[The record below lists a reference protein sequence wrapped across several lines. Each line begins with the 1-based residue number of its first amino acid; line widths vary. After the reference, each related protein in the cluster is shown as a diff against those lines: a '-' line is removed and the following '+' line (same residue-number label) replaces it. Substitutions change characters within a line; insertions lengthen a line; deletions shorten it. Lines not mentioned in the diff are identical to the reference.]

1 MCGPMVA
8 NTRVSGPRTTCMARA
23 STLGRMVVAM
33 RVTTSMIG
41 SMVLEFTRGRTVD
54 SMRATGT
61 TASNME
67 RVFID
72 NQTVLSAVVLGFIA
86 FLNFPYAYF
95 IWYKSPGIWSDFIM

>member
-61 TASNME
+61 TASNTE

-72 NQTVLSAVVLGFIA
+72 NQTVLSAVESGKREKEWHGWM
-86 FLNFPYAYF
+86 NFENSKLLPSLHF
-95 IWYKSPGIWSDFIM
+95 FN